1 MGLISGQ
8 RANTGLIEAYLG
20 TAFDAVQAVAD
31 NIDVVIAAVD
41 SAQRTNTNTTLAT
54 QAAAE
59 AEDSA
64 TAAAGSATNASASET
79 AATTK
84 AGEAAASATTAIN
97 NATTSTT
104 KATEASNS
112 ATAAAGSA
120 TIATTKATAAATSES
135 NTATIK
141 NAVEATAAEVA
152 INATTA
158 ATKADEA
165 EAAKVAAEAAAV
177 TATTKANLTTT
188 KANEVAANTL
198 AAAESASTATTQAA
212 IATDKAALTVTKAT
226 AAESAALQAAQS
238 AASILGSVSE
248 ATEQAGIATTKAS
261 ETAAHAA
268 TVAGS
273 VTVVVQR
280 TNEATAAAS
289 TATTQAGI
297 ATAKANEVT
306 TKLATV
312 TAKTGLAEA
321 AAASAANA
329 AVAAG
334 TSASVASAAEDAA
347 TEQASIATAKAAEAD
362 AAKTESA
369 NQAAAAGN
377 SAATAAAQAALA
389 TSVATADLETALP
402 VSAYIKDVHRH
413 AVERAS
419 GGRQTVLYDDLG
431 NPSVMNIIPIFRYE
445 DLGYTAAM
453 GTGVATCFD
462 VGTGTNKS
470 EIFIGAFQS
479 SLVGSRAVSLPRTD
493 QAINVNFDTAKTY
506 CANKGAGWHLMTM
519 HEWAAISLWCMANGF
534 EPRGNTNYG
543 RAHDRYVERGR
554 RMDGR
559 LPGDAVG
566 TARVHGGSGPDAWR
580 HNNSPWGISDMVGNV
595 WEWLD
600 GFKLQDGQIIAS
612 TFNTQ
617 AEANNWVAQAA
628 YFDAT
633 LATGGAPKLSNAVV
647 NRLGTIRDN
656 QNAGYSANEAFNVM
670 TKAGTYVS
678 NQLLKRLLVE
688 PTTVLPKGRVYM
700 RNFGERLPFRGGD
713 WNNGSGAGL
722 AALNCYFSRVYTYSS
737 IGFRLA
743 FA

>member
-1 MGLISGQ
+1 MSVE
-8 RANTGLIEAYLG
+8 TE
-20 TAFDAVQAVAD
+20 
-31 NIDVVIAAVD
+31 
-41 SAQRTNTNTTLAT
+41 LAT
-54 QAAAE
+54 L
-59 AEDSA
+59 
-64 TAAAGSATNASASET
+64 T
-79 AATTK
+79 AATTALLDAVNVNK
-84 AGEAAASATTAIN
+84 AALDTAVAEANAAEET
-97 NATTSTT
+97 
-104 KATEASNS
+104 ATE
-112 ATAAAGSA
+112 
-120 TIATTKATAAATSES
+120 
-135 NTATIK
+135 
-141 NAVEATAAEVA
+141 
-152 INATTA
+152 
-158 ATKADEA
+158 
-165 EAAKVAAEAAAV
+165 
-177 TATTKANLTTT
+177 
-188 KANEVAANTL
+188 
-198 AAAESASTATTQAA
+198 QAA
-212 IATDKAALTVTKAT
+212 IATT
-226 AAESAALQAAQS
+226 
-238 AASILGSVSE
+238 
-248 ATEQAGIATTKAS
+248 
-261 ETAAHAA
+261 
-268 TVAGS
+268 
-273 VTVVVQR
+273 
-280 TNEATAAAS
+280 
-289 TATTQAGI
+289 
-297 ATAKANEVT
+297 
-306 TKLATV
+306 
-312 TAKTGLAEA
+312 
-321 AAASAANA
+321 
-329 AVAAG
+329 
-334 TSASVASAAEDAA
+334 
-347 TEQASIATAKAAEAD
+347 KAAEAD

-389 TSVATADLETALP
+389 TSVATANLETALP
-402 VSAYIKDVHRH
+402 VSAYIKDVRRH

-445 DLGYTAAM
+445 DLGYTADM

-493 QAINVNFDTAKTY
+493 QATSVNFDTAKTY

-554 RMDGR
+554 RMDGG
-559 LPGDAVG
+559 LPGDTAG
-566 TARVHGGSGPDAWR
+566 TARVHAGSGPDAWR

-617 AEANNWVAQAA
+617 AEASWVAQAA

-633 LATGGAPKLSNAVV
+633 LATGGAPKLSDAVV
-647 NRLGTIRDN
+647 NRLGTIGDN

-678 NQLLKRLLVE
+678 NKLLKRLLVE
-688 PTTVLPKGRVYM
+688 PATVLPKGRVYM
-700 RNFGERLPFRGGD
+700 RNFGERLPYRGGN
-713 WNNGSGAGL
+713 WYHGSDAGL
-722 AALNCYFSRVYTYSS
+722 AALNCGNSRVYTASH